1 MRTTNIAIM
10 FSFAAISALLGV
22 FSLITGINNY
32 PNSLAATASLTGL
45 LIISLAYGLLAL
57 GGKEK
62 SGKLHF
68 LTLALYVISA
78 ILGVIASSNI
88 GLVPYIMHSMNLGL
102 IPALSYVVPVLPIC
116 ATVSIAA
123 YIAARICIQRN
134 KTDAIPAP
142 GASA

>member
-1 MRTTNIAIM
+1 MRTANIAIM
-10 FSFAAISALLGV
+10 FSLAAISALLGV
-22 FSLITGINNY
+22 LSLITGINNY
-32 PNSLAATASLTGL
+32 PNSLTATTSLTGL

-68 LTLALYVISA
+68 LTLALYVTSA

-88 GLVPYIMHSMNLGL
+88 GLVPYIMHSMNLDL

-134 KTDAIPAP
+134 KIGAIPAP
-142 GASA
+142 GTSA